1 MGPRLTALRDSL
13 REPSCKNAARA
24 ERCLRTKPAG
34 RSSCGV
40 LDLDEFELAFTT
52 RRGAGSRDSRMPSLR
67 TNGRVQ
73 CSVLTRIRLPS
84 TGDGVLGLEISGVE
98 RAGSA
103 RPRVFQRRTVLGLV
117 AKVIGFTGLRP
128 SSSSSSSSPCLWRR
142 RRQKQRRMPINAIA
156 PIAPARPPTMACLR
170 EFGMLIKSEDAV
182 SVACEPMLVGVVKLE
197 LDDVLEIKVELGVEV
212 GAKEKEPPIGS

>member
-1 MGPRLTALRDSL
+1 M
-13 REPSCKNAARA
+13 NAARA

-40 LDLDEFELAFTT
+40 LDLDEFELALTT

-84 TGDGVLGLEISGVE
+84 TGDGVLGFEISGVE
-98 RAGSA
+98 RAVS
-103 RPRVFQRRTVLGLV
+103 PRQRAFHRRTVLGLV
-117 AKVIGFTGLRP
+117 AKVMAGLTDLRP
-128 SSSSSSSSPCLWRR
+128 SSSSSSSSPRLWRR
-142 RRQKQRRMPINAIA
+142 RRQKHRRMPIKTMA
-156 PIAPARPPTMACLR
+156 PMAPARPPTMACLR
-170 EFGMLIKSEDAV
+170 EFDMLIMSEDAV
-182 SVACEPMLVGVVKLE
+182 SVAWDPTFVGTVRLE
-197 LDDVLEIKVELGVEV
+197 LVDELEMELKLEV